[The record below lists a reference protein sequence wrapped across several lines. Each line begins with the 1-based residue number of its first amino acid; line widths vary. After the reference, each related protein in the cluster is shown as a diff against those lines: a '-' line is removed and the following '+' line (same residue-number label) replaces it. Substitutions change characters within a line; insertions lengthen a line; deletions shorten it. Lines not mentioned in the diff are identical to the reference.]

1 MDDLENRL
9 ATLLG
14 EAGAGDPPPGLADR
28 IHRSVSVRR
37 RNRRAAWLAGVSGVT
52 AVLVAAPL
60 TLRGGDGETAATVAP
75 EPTVTVVPEP
85 RPTVTMTI
93 TGSPRPS
100 GRPTPTRT
108 ITVPPGRR
116 PDTRAFEE
124 RLRTVV
130 AVTSLAT
137 IGARMASGERFTP
150 AAIGSDGTV
159 LGLTPGGKA
168 AQAPA
173 SGGTPEGAG
182 FLAQAGLGAAD
193 GLRTWTQGGE
203 QHCRTADGATRTIS
217 PQGADPEA
225 PVWVD
230 GGVIVG
236 SDVMGQPWV
245 ATGCA
250 KPGTTLKD
258 GTAVAF
264 SYPYLFTVEP
274 ANARKL
280 RMVDVRTLKVAA
292 ELPLPEGVRPQ
303 TMGKPLQKWYAA
315 ATGTAFAWVAGGVL
329 HSGSSGDWRRSTRT
343 FGAVPKQ
350 LKGDRPRM
358 TAGDRLVV
366 YTTGSFSLVHDPRT
380 GVTLKRPGLVLAS
393 GPWLLWQENDGY
405 RLARVQ

>member
-28 IHRSVSVRR
+28 IHRSVATRR
-37 RNRRAAWLAGVSGVT
+37 RNRRASWLAGVSGVA
-52 AVLVAAPL
+52 AVLIAAPL

-75 EPTVTVVPEP
+75 EPAVTVAPEP
-85 RPTVTMTI
+85 RPTVTMTV
-93 TGSPRPS
+93 TGSPPPS
-100 GRPTPTRT
+100 NGPTPTRT
-108 ITVPPGRR
+108 ITVSPGRPPG
-116 PDTRAFEE
+116 TRAFEE

-137 IGARMASGERFTP
+137 IGARTASGEPFAP
-150 AAIGSDGTV
+150 AALGSDGTV

-173 SGGTPEGAG
+173 SGGTPERAG
-182 FLAQAGLGAAD
+182 FPAQGGLGAAE

-230 GGVIVG
+230 GGVIAG
-236 SDVMGQPWV
+236 SDVMRQPWV
-245 ATGCA
+245 STGCA
-250 KPGTTLKD
+250 KPGKTITD

-292 ELPLPEGVRPQ
+292 EQPLPEGVRPQ
-303 TMGKPLQKWYAA
+303 TMGKPAQQWYAA
-315 ATGTAFAWVAGGVL
+315 ATDTAFVWVAEGML
-329 HSGSSGDWRRSTRT
+329 HSGSFGDWRSKRT
-343 FGAVPKQ
+343 FGTVPKPG
-350 LKGDRPRM
+350 KGKQARM

-366 YTTGSFSLVHDPRT
+366 YTTGSLSLVHDPRT
-380 GVTLKRPGLVLAS
+380 GVTLKQPGLALAA
-393 GPWLLWQENDGY
+393 GPWLLWQQGGAY